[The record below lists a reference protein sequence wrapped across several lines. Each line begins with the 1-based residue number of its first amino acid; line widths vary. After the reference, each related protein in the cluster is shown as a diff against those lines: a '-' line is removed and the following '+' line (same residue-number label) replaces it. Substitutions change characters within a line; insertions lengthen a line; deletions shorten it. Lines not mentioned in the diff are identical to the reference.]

1 MTAIA
6 DDATPDVDKQRQ
18 LTAIARSGYGRPYR
32 IYQPRNLAFWVYWLI
47 MAAGVLRLVENLSPG
62 ARVLTTALVSA
73 VIVFALYAVPF
84 WLIIGHVDR
93 FRSVPVKVRVLAFLW
108 GGFGATFG
116 LAIAAND
123 PIRAMY
129 AKFYG
134 QAFALD
140 WSAALTAPF
149 TEEIGKAA
157 GFVLILLLAPRVV
170 RTAFDGAIIGAFIG
184 LGFQIFENV
193 LYAVSAAGG
202 AFGAEQGPAVTQV
215 IVMRAATGIASHTV
229 YSAIFCMGLVWLIG
243 RPDEPRRIGR
253 GLALM
258 VGAMALHGAW
268 DSASALAQGS
278 LLGVVVVWI
287 LVPAAMFTLLVM
299 GLRRAAEPERAWV
312 RAILT
317 PEADRGILTGPELA
331 AASGTGRE
339 RKAFVKAAGDH
350 ATRKRARHVLAAAGE
365 LAEQIAEDGG
375 RETPATAFARA
386 EVARLR

>member
-1 MTAIA
+1 MTVLTG
-6 DDATPDVDKQRQ
+6 DATPDVDKQRQ

-47 MAAGVLRLVENLSPG
+47 MAAGVVRLLQNLVPG
-62 ARVLTTALVSA
+62 APVLTTALVA
-73 VIVFALYAVPF
+73 GVIVFTLYTVPF
-84 WLIIGHVDR
+84 WLIISHVDR

-108 GGFGATFG
+108 GGIGATFG
-116 LAIAAND
+116 MVIAAND
-123 PIRAMY
+123 PIRAIY
-129 AKFYG
+129 TKLYG

-149 TEEIGKAA
+149 TEEIAKGA

-184 LGFQIFENV
+184 LGFQVFEDL
-193 LYAVSAAGG
+193 LYAVSAAAG
-202 AFGAEQGPAVTQV
+202 AFGAEQGPAVVQV
-215 IVMRAATGIASHTV
+215 IVMRAVTGIASHTV
-229 YSAIFCMGLVWLIG
+229 FSAIFCMGLAWLIG

-253 GLALM
+253 GLVL
-258 VGAMALHGAW
+258 VLGAMVLHGAW
-268 DSASALAQGS
+268 DCAAALAHGT
-278 LLGVVVVWI
+278 LIGVIGVWI
-287 LVPAAMFTLLVM
+287 LVPVVMFTLLVI
-299 GLRRAAEPERAWV
+299 GLRRAAVPERAWV

-317 PEADRGILTGPELA
+317 PEVDRGVLTGPELA

-350 ATRKRARHVLAAAGE
+350 AARRRARHVLTAAGE

-375 RETPATAFARA
+375 RETPATDFART